1 MSYCANKVSQ
11 SVYPAHYCDY
21 QSIAVKSDV
30 VLRGDVIALQE
41 LCVVMCWQ
49 LKVEMK
55 ERDKFAP
62 TNKTANINVK
72 KLR

>member
-41 LCVVMCWQ
+41 LCVVMW
-49 LKVEMK
+49 
-55 ERDKFAP
+55 
-62 TNKTANINVK
+62 
-72 KLR
+72 